1 MSNDRPGAAAARHD
15 DYRRQAVTHFAHRTE
30 EPGDKPARSR
40 ADTVEDTVTAALL
53 LAALLLPW
61 NIHFGVGVP
70 ESALWLFGVVIAV
83 TLLSAASLVLHRH
96 RRALNAPYLAVAA
109 AFAVFAIVDAVRVG
123 GTGDVPAG
131 IGPGV
136 LAGLAAALL
145 ASRPGR
151 QGEGTE
157 KLTAVRILGLASM
170 VLATLAVVFN
180 FYWRVRY
187 VVPKIGD
194 SDYGSGNTAVVATA
208 AAYGVVALV
217 VVLVG
222 LRWLLDSTATARLAT
237 LGLGASVLLGAVA
250 VWTVGI
256 GRDIDAF
263 HGIAQTT
270 STTGVGFE
278 GYLAWV
284 AAAAIAGPP
293 VLIAASARPVDED
306 AWRGAARKC
315 LSLIAFWFVGCAVL
329 RVFDMISTAALGL
342 PLSPYDS
349 VGLLA
354 FDVVAAA
361 VAVWVRVNMRNA
373 ALHPTVIAAVCGVLF
388 VLSVCR
394 VAVGVGL
401 APRILYEGPV
411 AVDASVF
418 GNSLAQQITST
429 FDVVM
434 CWLALL
440 VAAVAL
446 LVLRRDDASRPEP
459 AVARPQAAAPVPAQQ
474 VEEPSTQ
481 VVAGTPR
488 WSAPQTQR
496 VTTSVPRIAR
506 TDDTATHHIS
516 QPAEDST
523 QRLSPKIARV
533 LDASTQRFAAGTT
546 YTGTGRRQDDSSGN
560 SPR

>member
-1 MSNDRPGAAAARHD
+1 MSNNRPGAAAARHD
-15 DYRRQAVTHFAHRTE
+15 DYQRQAATQFAHRTG
-30 EPGDKPARSR
+30 EPDGRPARSR
-40 ADTVEDTVTAALL
+40 ADIVEDATAAALLVAALL
-53 LAALLLPW
+53 LAW

-70 ESALWLFGVVIAV
+70 GSALWLFGVVIAV
-83 TLLSAASLVLHRH
+83 TLLSAASLVLRRH
-96 RRALNAPYLAVAA
+96 RLALNAPYLTVVAA
-109 AFAVFAIVDAVRVG
+109 FVGFAVVDTVRVG

-131 IGPGV
+131 VGPGV
-136 LAGLAAALL
+136 LAGLAAALMAL
-145 ASRPGR
+145 RPGR
-151 QGEGTE
+151 QGEATE
-157 KLTAVRILGLASM
+157 KSSAVRMLGLVAM

-208 AAYGVVALV
+208 AAYGIVALI
-217 VVLVG
+217 VVLVA
-222 LRWLLDSTATARLAT
+222 LRWLLDTTAAARLAT
-237 LGLGASVLLGAVA
+237 LGLGASALLGAAA
-250 VWTVGI
+250 VWTVGV

-270 STTGVGFE
+270 STAGVGFE

-284 AAAAIAGPP
+284 AAAAIAGPV
-293 VLIAASARPVDED
+293 VLAGTSARPVDKAVWCD
-306 AWRGAARKC
+306 AARKC
-315 LSLIAFWFVGCAVL
+315 LSLIAFWFLGCAVL
-329 RVFDMISTAALGL
+329 RVFDLISTAALGL

-361 VAVWVRVNMRNA
+361 VAVWVRFNMRNA

-388 VLSVCR
+388 VLSACR

-411 AVDASVF
+411 ADASVY

-446 LVLRRDDASRPEP
+446 SVLRRDDASRPEP
-459 AVARPQAAAPVPAQQ
+459 AVASPQTAAPVPAQQ

-481 VVAGTPR
+481 VISAGTQQ
-488 WSAPQTQR
+488 WSAPATQR
-496 VTTSVPRIAR
+496 ITPSIPRIAR
-506 TDDTATHHIS
+506 ANDTANQHIS
-516 QPAEDST
+516 RASEDST

-560 SPR
+560 TSR